1 MTIRNSNI
9 PSKGAKETSPQKD
22 TVHDDRLTFLVE
34 RALLDDTPSPDVEV
48 AFQACRCRI
57 EAQEKSVKA
66 DGEAQETTQK
76 TKEASEDATVTA
88 NPSRWAVVG
97 NVALALAASLLLF
110 FTLLPK
116 GWLHNDNRPAQII
129 TAKKMTT
136 IDDAHQQGGVSLVA
150 GDKTLST
157 ASARDRGITV
167 LPDNIIKVE
176 RSVQRDDE
184 TYTLHVAEGKTAQLI
199 LPDGTH
205 VWLSVGS
212 EIAFNS
218 HFGEGAPRRVALRG
232 EAFFDVHHDAASPF
246 TVDAGGCHTTVY
258 GTRFNVRNIEGDA
271 PQVTLVSG
279 KVGVSY
285 HSKTVMLSPGHQAVL
300 DNGDLMTQEADMDV
314 ALSWKEGHFYFDGQT
329 LQEIVDEIGR
339 WYGMPVSCMSDADIN
354 TRLHFNAER
363 SWPVTRVIDE
373 LNKISHT
380 KVEIH
385 DNRLRID

>member
-1 MTIRNSNI
+1 MTTRNNNI
-9 PSKGAKETSPQKD
+9 PPQGANRMSSQEETVQ
-22 TVHDDRLTFLVE
+22 DDRLMFLVE
-34 RALLDDTPSPDVEV
+34 RALRDDTPSPDVEA
-48 AFQACRCRI
+48 AFQACRRR
-57 EAQEKSVKA
+57 V
-66 DGEAQETTQK
+66 EAQETVKAGNK
-76 TKEASEDATVTA
+76 TREIARKVAETNEDGTATAS
-88 NPSRWAVVG
+88 PSRWLAVG
-97 NVALALAASLLLF
+97 KVALALAASLLLF
-110 FTLLPK
+110 FTLVPK
-116 GWLHNDNRPAQII
+116 GWLHNDSRPAQII

-136 IDDAHQQGGVSLVA
+136 IDNAHQQGGVSLVA

-176 RSVQRDDE
+176 RSAQRDAE

-246 TVDAGGCHTTVY
+246 TVDAGECYTTVY
-258 GTRFNVRNIEGDA
+258 GTQFNVRNVKGA
-271 PQVTLVSG
+271 ATQVTLVKG
-279 KVGVSY
+279 KVGVS
-285 HSKTVMLSPGHQAVL
+285 SQRQTVMLRPGQQVILA
-300 DNGDLMTQEADMDV
+300 NGHMETQEADMDV

-339 WYGMPVSCMSDADIN
+339 WYGMPVSYMSDADIN

-385 DNRLRID
+385 DNRLRIG

>member
-1 MTIRNSNI
+1 MTTRNSNI
-9 PSKGAKETSPQKD
+9 PSRGAQGTSPQEGTIQD
-22 TVHDDRLTFLVE
+22 ARLTFLVE

-48 AFQACRCRI
+48 AFQTCRCRI

-76 TKEASEDATVTA
+76 PKEASKDATVTA

-97 NVALALAASLLLF
+97 KVALALAASLLLL
-110 FTLLPK
+110 FTLIPK

-157 ASARDRGITV
+157 VSAQDRGITV
-167 LPDNIIKVE
+167 LPNNIIKVE
-176 RSVQRDDE
+176 RSAQRDAE

-232 EAFFDVHHDAASPF
+232 EAFFDVHHDATSPF
-246 TVDAGGCHTTVY
+246 TVDAGDCHTTVY

-339 WYGMPVSCMSDADIN
+339 WYGMPVSYMSDADIN

>member
-1 MTIRNSNI
+1 MS
-9 PSKGAKETSPQKD
+9 SQEETVQ
-22 TVHDDRLTFLVE
+22 DDRLMFLVE
-34 RALLDDTPSPDVEV
+34 RALRDDTPSPDVEA
-48 AFQACRCRI
+48 AFQACRRR
-57 EAQEKSVKA
+57 V
-66 DGEAQETTQK
+66 EAQETVKAGNK
-76 TKEASEDATVTA
+76 TREIARKVAETNEDGTATAS
-88 NPSRWAVVG
+88 PSRWLAVG
-97 NVALALAASLLLF
+97 KVALALAASLLLF
-110 FTLLPK
+110 FTLVPK

-314 ALSWKEGHFYFDGQT
+314 ALSWKNGHFYFDGQT
-329 LQEIVDEIGR
+329 LRDIVSEIGR
-339 WYGMPVSCMSDADIN
+339 WYGMPVSYMSDADIN

-380 KVEIH
+380 KVEIR

>member
-1 MTIRNSNI
+1 MTTRNNNI
-9 PSKGAKETSPQKD
+9 PPQGANRMSSQEETVQ
-22 TVHDDRLTFLVE
+22 DDRLMFLVE
-34 RALLDDTPSPDVEV
+34 RALRDDTPSPDVEA
-48 AFQACRCRI
+48 AFQACRRR
-57 EAQEKSVKA
+57 V
-66 DGEAQETTQK
+66 EAQETVKAGNK
-76 TKEASEDATVTA
+76 TREIARKVAETNEDGTATAS
-88 NPSRWAVVG
+88 PSRWLAVG
-97 NVALALAASLLLF
+97 KVALALAASLLLF
-110 FTLLPK
+110 FTLVPK

-279 KVGVSY
+279 KGGVSY

>member
-1 MTIRNSNI
+1 MTTRNSNI
-9 PSKGAKETSPQKD
+9 PSKGAQGTSPQEGTIQD
-22 TVHDDRLTFLVE
+22 ARLTFLVE

-76 TKEASEDATVTA
+76 PKEASEDATVTA

-97 NVALALAASLLLF
+97 KVALALAASLLLF

-116 GWLHNDNRPAQII
+116 GWLHNDNQSSQTI

-136 IDDAHQQGGVSLVA
+136 IDDAHQQGGVSLIA
-150 GDKTLST
+150 GDKVLSNV
-157 ASARDRGITV
+157 SARDRGITV

-176 RSVQRDDE
+176 RSAQRDAE
-184 TYTLHVAEGKTAQLI
+184 TYTLHVAKGKTAQLI

-205 VWLSVGS
+205 VWLSVDS

-218 HFGEGAPRRVALRG
+218 HFGEGAPRRVTLRG
-232 EAFFDVHHDAASPF
+232 EAFFDVHHDTASPF
-246 TVDAGGCHTTVY
+246 TVDAGDCHTTVY

-339 WYGMPVSCMSDADIN
+339 WYGMPVSYMPDADIN

-363 SWPVTRVIDE
+363 NWPVSRVVDE

>member
-1 MTIRNSNI
+1 MTTPNSNI
-9 PSKGAKETSPQKD
+9 PPQGAGRKSQQGATER
-22 TVHDDRLTFLVE
+22 DDARLTFLVE
-34 RALLDDTPSPDVEV
+34 CAFLDGAPSPDVET
-48 AFQACRCRI
+48 AFRACRRQV
-57 EAQEKSVKA
+57 EGTEVAA
-66 DGEAQETTQK
+66 GGD
-76 TKEASEDATVTA
+76 EDAEAT
-88 NPSRWAVVG
+88 PSRWTVVWKV
-97 NVALALAASLLLF
+97 VAALAASLLLF
-110 FTLLPK
+110 ITFAPK
-116 GWLHNDNRPAQII
+116 GLLHSDSSSAPAVVLR
-129 TAKKMTT
+129 KMPT
-136 IDDAHQQGGVSLVA
+136 IDDAHQRGGVSIAA
-150 GDKTLST
+150 GSMTLTTTT
-157 ASARDRGITV
+157 AQAHGITV

-176 RSVQRDDE
+176 HTTQQEAE
-184 TYTLHVAEGKTAQLI
+184 TYTLRVAEGKTAQLL

-205 VWLSVGS
+205 VWLSVDS

-218 HFGEGAPRRVALRG
+218 HFGEGAPRRVTLRG
-232 EAFFDVHHDAASPF
+232 EAFFDVHHDATAPF
-246 TVDAGGCHTTVY
+246 TVDAGDCHTTVY

-314 ALSWKEGHFYFDGQT
+314 ALSWKDGHFYFDGQT

>member
-1 MTIRNSNI
+1 MS
-9 PSKGAKETSPQKD
+9 SQEETVQ
-22 TVHDDRLTFLVE
+22 DDRLMFLVE
-34 RALLDDTPSPDVEV
+34 RALRDDTPSPDVEA
-48 AFQACRCRI
+48 AFQACRRR
-57 EAQEKSVKA
+57 V
-66 DGEAQETTQK
+66 EAQETVKAGNK
-76 TKEASEDATVTA
+76 TREIARKVAETNEDGTATAS
-88 NPSRWAVVG
+88 PSRWLAVG
-97 NVALALAASLLLF
+97 KVALALAASLLLF
-110 FTLLPK
+110 FTLVPK

-258 GTRFNVRNIEGDA
+258 GTRFNVRNIEA
-271 PQVTLVSG
+271 RP
-279 KVGVSY
+279 
-285 HSKTVMLSPGHQAVL
+285 
-300 DNGDLMTQEADMDV
+300 
-314 ALSWKEGHFYFDGQT
+314 
-329 LQEIVDEIGR
+329 
-339 WYGMPVSCMSDADIN
+339 SCSVRDIRPYS
-354 TRLHFNAER
+354 TTE
-363 SWPVTRVIDE
+363 T
-373 LNKISHT
+373 
-380 KVEIH
+380 
-385 DNRLRID
+385 

>member
-1 MTIRNSNI
+1 MTTRNNNI
-9 PSKGAKETSPQKD
+9 PSRGAQGTSPQEGTIQD
-22 TVHDDRLTFLVE
+22 ARLTFLVE

-48 AFQACRCRI
+48 AFQACRRR
-57 EAQEKSVKA
+57 V
-66 DGEAQETTQK
+66 EAQETVKAGNK
-76 TKEASEDATVTA
+76 TREIARKVAETNEDGTATAS
-88 NPSRWAVVG
+88 PSRWAVVG
-97 NVALALAASLLLF
+97 KVALALAASLLLF

-116 GWLHNDNRPAQII
+116 GWLHNDNQSSQTI

-136 IDDAHQQGGVSLVA
+136 IDDAHQQGGVSLIA
-150 GDKTLST
+150 GDKVLSNV
-157 ASARDRGITV
+157 SARDRGITV

-176 RSVQRDDE
+176 RSAQRDAE

-205 VWLSVGS
+205 VWLSVDS

-246 TVDAGGCHTTVY
+246 TVDAGECHTTVY

-339 WYGMPVSCMSDADIN
+339 WYGMPVSYMSDADIN

-385 DNRLRID
+385 DNRLRIG

>member
-9 PSKGAKETSPQKD
+9 PSKSAKETSPQKD
-22 TVHDDRLTFLVE
+22 TVQDDRLTFLVE

-116 GWLHNDNRPAQII
+116 GWLHNDNQSSQTI

-157 ASARDRGITV
+157 VSARDRGITV

-176 RSVQRDDE
+176 RSVQRDAE

>member
-1 MTIRNSNI
+1 M
-9 PSKGAKETSPQKD
+9 
-22 TVHDDRLTFLVE
+22 FLVE
-34 RALLDDTPSPDVEV
+34 RALRDDTPSPDVEA
-48 AFQACRCRI
+48 AFQACRRR
-57 EAQEKSVKA
+57 V
-66 DGEAQETTQK
+66 EAQETVKAGNK
-76 TKEASEDATVTA
+76 TREIARKVAETNEDGTATAS
-88 NPSRWAVVG
+88 PSRWLAVG
-97 NVALALAASLLLF
+97 KVALALAASLLLF
-110 FTLLPK
+110 FTLVPK
-116 GWLHNDNRPAQII
+116 GWLHNDSRPAQII

-157 ASARDRGITV
+157 ASARNRGITV

-176 RSVQRDDE
+176 RSAQRDAE

-246 TVDAGGCHTTVY
+246 TVDAGECYTTVY
-258 GTRFNVRNIEGDA
+258 GTQFNVRNVKGA
-271 PQVTLVSG
+271 ATQVTLVKG
-279 KVGVSY
+279 KVGVS
-285 HSKTVMLSPGHQAVL
+285 SQRQTVMLRPGQQVILA
-300 DNGDLMTQEADMDV
+300 NGHMETQEADMDV
-314 ALSWKEGHFYFDGQT
+314 ALSWKGGHFYFDGQT

-339 WYGMPVSCMSDADIN
+339 WYGMPVSYMSDADIN

-385 DNRLRID
+385 DNRLRIG

>member
-1 MTIRNSNI
+1 MS
-9 PSKGAKETSPQKD
+9 SQEETVQ
-22 TVHDDRLTFLVE
+22 DDRLMFLVE
-34 RALLDDTPSPDVEV
+34 RALRDDTPSPDVEA
-48 AFQACRCRI
+48 AFQACRRR
-57 EAQEKSVKA
+57 V
-66 DGEAQETTQK
+66 EAQETVKAGNK
-76 TKEASEDATVTA
+76 TREIARKVAETNEDGTATAS
-88 NPSRWAVVG
+88 PSRWLAVG
-97 NVALALAASLLLF
+97 KVALALAASMLLF
-110 FTLLPK
+110 FTLVPK
-116 GWLHNDNRPAQII
+116 GWLHNDNQSSQTI

-136 IDDAHQQGGVSLVA
+136 IDDAHQQGGVSLIA
-150 GDKTLST
+150 GDKVLSNV
-157 ASARDRGITV
+157 SARDRGITV

-176 RSVQRDDE
+176 RSAQRDAE

>member
-1 MTIRNSNI
+1 MTTPNSNI
-9 PSKGAKETSPQKD
+9 PPQGAGRKSQQGATER
-22 TVHDDRLTFLVE
+22 DDARLTFLVE
-34 RALLDDTPSPDVEV
+34 RAFLDGAPSPDVETAFRTCRRQVEGTEV
-48 AFQACRCRI
+48 AAGGDEDT
-57 EAQEKSVKA
+57 EA
-66 DGEAQETTQK
+66 T
-76 TKEASEDATVTA
+76 
-88 NPSRWAVVG
+88 PSRWTVVWKV
-97 NVALALAASLLLF
+97 VAALAASLLLF
-110 FTLLPK
+110 ITFAPK
-116 GWLHNDNRPAQII
+116 GLLHSDSSSAPAVVLR
-129 TAKKMTT
+129 KMPT
-136 IDDAHQQGGVSLVA
+136 IDDAHQRGGVSIAA
-150 GDKTLST
+150 GSMTLTTTT
-157 ASARDRGITV
+157 AQAHGITV

-176 RSVQRDDE
+176 HTTQQEAE
-184 TYTLHVAEGKTAQLI
+184 TYTLRVAEGKTAQLL

-205 VWLSVGS
+205 VWLSVDS

-218 HFGEGAPRRVALRG
+218 HFGEGAPRRVTLRG
-232 EAFFDVHHDAASPF
+232 EAFFDVHHDATAPF
-246 TVDAGGCHTTVY
+246 TVDAGDCHTTVY

-271 PQVTLVSG
+271 PQVTLE
-279 KVGVSY
+279 
-285 HSKTVMLSPGHQAVL
+285 
-300 DNGDLMTQEADMDV
+300 EADMDV

>member
-1 MTIRNSNI
+1 MSSQEEAI
-9 PSKGAKETSPQKD
+9 Q
-22 TVHDDRLTFLVE
+22 DDRLMFLVE
-34 RALLDDTPSPDVEV
+34 RALRDDTPSPDVEA
-48 AFQACRCRI
+48 AFQACRRR
-57 EAQEKSVKA
+57 V
-66 DGEAQETTQK
+66 EAQETVKAGNK
-76 TKEASEDATVTA
+76 TREIARKVAETNEDGTATAS
-88 NPSRWAVVG
+88 PSRWLAVG
-97 NVALALAASLLLF
+97 KVALALAASLLLL
-110 FTLLPK
+110 FTLVPK
-116 GWLHNDNRPAQII
+116 GWLHNDSRPAQII

-176 RSVQRDDE
+176 RSAQRDDE

-232 EAFFDVHHDAASPF
+232 EAFFNVHHDAASPF
-246 TVDAGGCHTTVY
+246 TVDAGDCHTTVY

-339 WYGMPVSCMSDADIN
+339 WYGMPVSYMSDADIY

>member
-9 PSKGAKETSPQKD
+9 PSKSAKETSPQKD
-22 TVHDDRLTFLVE
+22 TVQDDRLTFLVE

-314 ALSWKEGHFYFDGQT
+314 ALSWKEGHFYFDGQS
-329 LQEIVDEIGR
+329 LRDIVSEIGR
-339 WYGMPVSCMSDADIN
+339 WYGMPVSYMSDADIN

-363 SWPVTRVIDE
+363 SWPVSRVIDE

>member
-9 PSKGAKETSPQKD
+9 PSKSAKETSPQKD
-22 TVHDDRLTFLVE
+22 TVQDDRLTFLVE

-116 GWLHNDNRPAQII
+116 GWLHNDNQSSQTI

-136 IDDAHQQGGVSLVA
+136 IDDAHQQGGVSLIA
-150 GDKTLST
+150 GDKVLSNV
-157 ASARDRGITV
+157 SARDRGITV

-176 RSVQRDDE
+176 RSVQRDAE

-246 TVDAGGCHTTVY
+246 TVDAGDCHTTVY

>member
-1 MTIRNSNI
+1 MTTRNSNI
-9 PSKGAKETSPQKD
+9 PSKEAQGTSPQESTIQD
-22 TVHDDRLTFLVE
+22 ARLTFLVE

-48 AFQACRCRI
+48 AFQTCRCRI

-76 TKEASEDATVTA
+76 TKEASENATVTA

-97 NVALALAASLLLF
+97 KVALALAASLLLF

-116 GWLHNDNRPAQII
+116 GWLHNDNQSSQTI

-136 IDDAHQQGGVSLVA
+136 IDDAHQQGGVSLIA
-150 GDKTLST
+150 GDKVLSNV
-157 ASARDRGITV
+157 SARDRGITV

-176 RSVQRDDE
+176 RSAQRDAE
-184 TYTLHVAEGKTAQLI
+184 TYTLHVAKGKTAQLI

-205 VWLSVGS
+205 VWLSVDS

-218 HFGEGAPRRVALRG
+218 HFGEGAPRRVTLRG
-232 EAFFDVHHDAASPF
+232 EAFFDVHHDTASPF
-246 TVDAGGCHTTVY
+246 TVDAGDCHTTVY

-285 HSKTVMLSPGHQAVL
+285 
-300 DNGDLMTQEADMDV
+300 MDV
-314 ALSWKEGHFYFDGQT
+314 ALSWKEGHFYFDGQS
-329 LQEIVDEIGR
+329 LRDIVSEIGR
-339 WYGMPVSCMSDADIN
+339 WYGMPVSYMSDADIN

-363 SWPVTRVIDE
+363 SWPVSRVIDE

>member
-1 MTIRNSNI
+1 MTTRNNNI
-9 PSKGAKETSPQKD
+9 PPQGANRMSSQEETVQD
-22 TVHDDRLTFLVE
+22 YRLMFLVE
-34 RALLDDTPSPDVEV
+34 RALRDDTPSPDVEA
-48 AFQACRCRI
+48 AFQACRRR
-57 EAQEKSVKA
+57 V
-66 DGEAQETTQK
+66 EAQETVKAGNK
-76 TKEASEDATVTA
+76 TREIAREIAETNEDGTATAS
-88 NPSRWAVVG
+88 PSRWLSVG
-97 NVALALAASLLLF
+97 KVALALAASLLLF

-116 GWLHNDNRPAQII
+116 GWLHNDNQSSQTI

-136 IDDAHQQGGVSLVA
+136 IDDAHQQGGVSLIA
-150 GDKTLST
+150 GDKVLSNV
-157 ASARDRGITV
+157 SARDRGITV

-176 RSVQRDDE
+176 RSAQRDAE

-232 EAFFDVHHDAASPF
+232 EAFFDVHHDATAPF
-246 TVDAGGCHTTVY
+246 TVDAGDCHTTVY

-339 WYGMPVSCMSDADIN
+339 WYGMPVSYMSDADIN

>member
-1 MTIRNSNI
+1 M
-9 PSKGAKETSPQKD
+9 
-22 TVHDDRLTFLVE
+22 FLVE
-34 RALLDDTPSPDVEV
+34 RALRDDTPSPDVEA
-48 AFQACRCRI
+48 AFQACRRR
-57 EAQEKSVKA
+57 V
-66 DGEAQETTQK
+66 EAQETVKAGNK
-76 TKEASEDATVTA
+76 TREIARKVAETNEDGTATAS
-88 NPSRWAVVG
+88 PSRWLAVG
-97 NVALALAASLLLF
+97 KVALALAASLLLF
-110 FTLLPK
+110 FTLVPK

-246 TVDAGGCHTTVY
+246 
-258 GTRFNVRNIEGDA
+258 
-271 PQVTLVSG
+271 
-279 KVGVSY
+279 
-285 HSKTVMLSPGHQAVL
+285 SKTVMLSPGHQAVL

>member
-1 MTIRNSNI
+1 MS
-9 PSKGAKETSPQKD
+9 SQEETVQ
-22 TVHDDRLTFLVE
+22 DDRLMFLVE
-34 RALLDDTPSPDVEV
+34 RALRDDTPSPDVEA
-48 AFQACRCRI
+48 AFQACRRR
-57 EAQEKSVKA
+57 V
-66 DGEAQETTQK
+66 EAQETVKAGNK
-76 TKEASEDATVTA
+76 TREIARKVAETNEDGTATAS
-88 NPSRWAVVG
+88 PSRWLAVG
-97 NVALALAASLLLF
+97 KVALALAASMLLF
-110 FTLLPK
+110 FTLVPK

-157 ASARDRGITV
+157 VSAQDRGITV

-176 RSVQRDDE
+176 RSAQRDAE

-300 DNGDLMTQEADMDV
+300 DNGFRRT
-314 ALSWKEGHFYFDGQT
+314 
-329 LQEIVDEIGR
+329 
-339 WYGMPVSCMSDADIN
+339 DAPGD
-354 TRLHFNAER
+354 RR
-363 SWPVTRVIDE
+363 
-373 LNKISHT
+373 
-380 KVEIH
+380 
-385 DNRLRID
+385 

>member
-22 TVHDDRLTFLVE
+22 TAQDDRLTFLVE
-34 RALLDDTPSPDVEV
+34 RALLDDTPSPDAEE
-48 AFQACRCRI
+48 AFQACQRRVDVR
-57 EAQEKSVKA
+57 ESVKSGYKA
-66 DGEAQETTQK
+66 RKIARIIAETNED
-76 TKEASEDATVTA
+76 EASTA
-88 NPSRWAVVG
+88 NPSRWALVGKVV
-97 NVALALAASLLLF
+97 LAIAASLLLF
-110 FTLLPK
+110 FTLIPK
-116 GWLHNDNRPAQII
+116 DWLHDDNRPIQTI

-136 IDDAHQQGGVSLVA
+136 IDDAHQQGGLSLVA
-150 GDKTLST
+150 GDKPLSI
-157 ASARDRGITV
+157 ASARNRGITV

-176 RSVQRDDE
+176 RGAQHDAE
-184 TYTLHVAEGKTAQLI
+184 TYTLYVAEGKTAQLI

-232 EAFFDVHHDAASPF
+232 EAFFDVHHNAASPF
-246 TVDAGGCHTTVY
+246 TVDAGECYTTVY
-258 GTRFNVRNIEGDA
+258 GTQFNVRNVKGA
-271 PQVTLVSG
+271 ATQVTLVKG
-279 KVGVSY
+279 KVGVS
-285 HSKTVMLSPGHQAVL
+285 SQRQTVMLRPGQQAIL
-300 DNGDLMTQEADMDV
+300 ANGHMETQEADMDV
-314 ALSWKEGHFYFDGQT
+314 ALSWKEGYFYFDGQT

-339 WYGMPVSCMSDADIN
+339 WYGMPVSYMSDADIN

-385 DNRLRID
+385 DNRLRIG